1 MEQLKHEC
9 GVAMIRLLKP
19 LEYYEKKYGTWMY
32 GLNKLYLLMEK
43 QHNRGQE
50 GAGLA
55 CVKLEANPGEE
66 YMFRERALGSGAITE
81 IFENIQNNF
90 KDLTP
95 EQLHDAE
102 YAKRTLPFAGE
113 IYMGHLRYST
123 TGKSGISYVHP
134 FLRRNNWRAKNLAL
148 CGNFNMT
155 NVDEIFAR
163 ITAIGQHPRKY
174 ADTYIMLEQVGHR
187 LDREVERVF
196 NLAEAEGLTG
206 MGITHYIEE
215 YIDLANVLR
224 TSSREWDGG
233 YVICGL
239 TGSGESFAIRD
250 PWGIRPAFWYQDDEI
265 AVLASE
271 RPVIQTAMNVPAED
285 VHELKRGEALI
296 INKQGNWHTSQIVEP
311 KENKACSFER
321 IYFSRGSDRDIYRER
336 KRLGENLVPAVLKAV
351 DNDLNHTV
359 FSFIPNTAEVA
370 YFGLQEGMNEYLNK
384 KKKEWIADRSHLL
397 QEEELEQI
405 LSMRV
410 RCEKVAIKDIKLRTF
425 IAEGNSRNDL
435 AAHVYDI
442 TYGSIVPFEDNLVVI
457 DDSIVRGT
465 TLRQSIIGILDR
477 LNPKKIVVVS
487 SSPQVR
493 YPDYYGIDM
502 SRMSEF
508 IAFKAAVALLVD
520 KGMES
525 VLLDAYKK
533 AKRQQVV
540 PCDTTVNCVKEI
552 YAPFTNEEISA
563 KMVEL
568 LTPVGT
574 RAKVEIVYQTLEGL
588 HAACPDHPG
597 DWYFSGDY
605 PTPGGVRMVNEAFIH
620 YMEEEYW
627 GIEK

>member
-9 GVAMIRLLKP
+9 GVAMVRLLKP
-19 LEYYEKKYGTWMY
+19 LEYYERKYGTWMY

-66 YMFRERALGSGAITE
+66 YMFRERALGASAITE
-81 IFENIQNNF
+81 IFGAVQGNF
-90 KDLTP
+90 KELTS
-95 EQLHDAE
+95 EQLHDVAF
-102 YAKRTLPFAGE
+102 AKRALPFAGE
-113 IYMGHLRYST
+113 AYMGHLRYST

-187 LDREVERVF
+187 LDREVERLF
-196 NLAEAEGLTG
+196 NLAGAEGLTG
-206 MGITHYIEE
+206 MAVTDYIEE
-215 YIDLANVLR
+215 HIDLANVLR
-224 TSSREWDGG
+224 TSSRDWDGG

-271 RPVIQTAMNVPAED
+271 RPVIQTAFNVPVEEIK
-285 VHELKRGEALI
+285 ELQPGQALLI
-296 INKQGNWHTSQIVEP
+296 GKSGRLRTVQINKPRE
-311 KENKACSFER
+311 KRACSFER
-321 IYFSRGSDRDIYRER
+321 IYFSRGSDADIYRER
-336 KRLGENLVPAVLKAV
+336 KLLGEKLVPNILKAV
-351 DNDLNHTV
+351 GYDLDHTV

-370 YFGLQEGMNEYLNK
+370 FYGMLQGLDKYLNEEK
-384 KKKEWIADRSHLL
+384 VRQIAALGHHPDM
-397 QEEELEQI
+397 EELEAI
-405 LSMRV
+405 LSR
-410 RCEKVAIKDIKLRTF
+410 RIRSEKVAVKDIKLRTF

-442 TYGSIVPFEDNLVVI
+442 TYGSLVAGVDSLVII

-465 TLRQSIIGILDR
+465 TLKQSIIGILDR
-477 LNPKKIVVVS
+477 LGPKKIVIVS

-502 SRMSEF
+502 AKMSEF
-508 IAFKAAVALLVD
+508 IAFKAAIELLKERDMMDVVAA
-520 KGMES
+520 
-525 VLLDAYKK
+525 AYRKSK
-533 AKRQQVV
+533 NQAGLPKERMVKY
-540 PCDTTVNCVKEI
+540 VKEI
-552 YAPFTNEEISA
+552 YAPFTDEEISA
-563 KMVEL
+563 KMAEL
-568 LTPVGT
+568 LTPEGT
-574 RAKVEIVYQTLEGL
+574 RAKVEIVYQPLKGL
-588 HAACPDHPG
+588 REACPAHKG

-605 PTPGGVRMVNEAFIH
+605 PTPGGVKMVNRAFID
-620 YMEEEYW
+620 Y
-627 GIEK
+627 IEQLYQF